1 MCDIKT
7 TTKRRNMELPSKGD
21 FQAFQDS
28 HGNMIPTILAQVVDA
43 QNINAVINGIPGAQ
57 QNDRARKQR
66 VRQLYNEMVQYH
78 NQLKNIIQTIEKE
91 HRTVANSV
99 KDMKERVYKIKNDL
113 DKKTELAELRKE
125 QASDVKQKNNANMH
139 SSVLG
144 LWRPLHIQTRGVL
157 YTTSVVFILLS
168 VAAIVFLGITQGSQ
182 IFPAKSSTTT
192 TSNAK
197 GSGTNSNF
205 QSSSMYDASNNN
217 GRVAGGSIKHFRPKK

>member
-1 MCDIKT
+1 
-7 TTKRRNMELPSKGD
+7 MELPSQQD
-21 FQAFQDS
+21 FQAFQDL
-28 HGNMIPTILAQVVDA
+28 HGNTLPGILAQIVDV

-57 QNDRARKQR
+57 QNDTARKTR

-78 NQLKNIIQTIEKE
+78 NQLKNVIQTIEQE
-91 HRTVANSV
+91 HTTVANSV
-99 KDMKERVYKIKNDL
+99 KAMKERVHKITHDL
-113 DKKTELAELRKE
+113 HKKTELAELRKE
-125 QASDVKQKNNANMH
+125 QASDVKQKNNADMH

-168 VAAIVFLGITQGSQ
+168 VVAIVFLGITQGSQ

-192 TSNAK
+192 TTNAK
-197 GSGTNSNF
+197 GSGSNF
-205 QSSSMYDASNNN
+205 QSSSMYDTSNNQ

>member
-1 MCDIKT
+1 
-7 TTKRRNMELPSKGD
+7 MELPSQND
-21 FQAFQDS
+21 FREFQNS
-28 HGNMIPTILAQVVDA
+28 HGNTIHDILPQIIDM
-43 QNINAVINGIPGAQ
+43 QNINAVINDIPGAQ
-57 QNDRARKQR
+57 QNDRARKRR

-78 NQLKNIIQTIEKE
+78 NQLKNIIQTIEQE
-91 HRTVANSV
+91 HTTLANSV
-99 KDMKERVYKIKNDL
+99 KSMKERVHNIKKDL
-113 DKKTELAELRKE
+113 YKKTELAELRSE
-125 QASDVKQKNNANMH
+125 QASEVKQKNNANMH

-168 VAAIVFLGITQGSQ
+168 VVAIVFLGITQGSQ

-192 TSNAK
+192 TTTAK

-217 GRVAGGSIKHFRPKK
+217 GRVAGGSIKHIRPKK